1 MRNGNSQRQRTL
13 RNQRQS
19 RLRRRRKLG
28 FREAPFLYNLEMLDA
43 LVELRAVSQAV
54 ADSGDDRLIG
64 QTVSNWVLN
73 YARAKRGL
81 RDLDLRLLGLW

>member
-1 MRNGNSQRQRTL
+1 
-13 RNQRQS
+13 
-19 RLRRRRKLG
+19 LG

-43 LVELRAVSQAV
+43 LVELRAVSQGV

-81 RDLDLRLLGLW
+81 RDLHLRLLGLW

>member
-1 MRNGNSQRQRTL
+1 
-13 RNQRQS
+13 
-19 RLRRRRKLG
+19 
-28 FREAPFLYNLEMLDA
+28 MLDA
-43 LVELRAVSQAV
+43 LVELRAVSQGV

-81 RDLDLRLLGLW
+81 RDLHLRLLGLW